1 MSTDYHRQIKQIAAI
16 RAQAVATMKDSGMT
30 WAEIGRKLGIS
41 RQRAQQMV
49 SRYMAGRKD
58 GEDAR

>member
-1 MSTDYHRQIKQIAAI
+1 MSTDYHRQIKQIAAM

-30 WAEIGRKLGIS
+30 WAEIGQKLGIS

>member
-1 MSTDYHRQIKQIAAI
+1 MSTDYHRQIKQIAAM

-49 SRYMAGRKD
+49 SRYMAARKD

>member
-1 MSTDYHRQIKQIAAI
+1 MSTDYHRQIKQIAAM

-49 SRYMAGRKD
+49 SRYMAGSKD